1 MPKKEYVSLKTLLE
15 NAQKM
20 PFKSNQTYLPEV
32 YSDRTINEEYNPEI
46 FSSKNIV
53 NSLKNNT
60 INQSFAQI
68 KLNEFRN
75 KQKEKQIQ
83 DLALKLIRAKE
94 TDRKLNQTINQTTNK
109 LKSVLEENQIKPTFQ
124 YGKTQKRLI
133 AKSNSSDKKSDDIF
147 SGMKMKDAL
156 ETLKFLDYVSKI
168 TNSKV
173 PFKPKVVGNNVSATH
188 SGWTVSE
195 ALFSSKNRTPII
207 GLEIYHPAPSR
218 SSSMKKRANKSKKY
232 FD

>member
-1 MPKKEYVSLKTLLE
+1 MPKKEYVSLRTLLE

-20 PFKSNQTYLPEV
+20 PFRSNQNYLPEM
-32 YSDRTINEEYNPEI
+32 YSDRTLNEEYNPEI
-46 FSSKNIV
+46 FSPKSIV
-53 NSLKNNT
+53 NSSKNDA

-94 TDRKLNQTINQTTNK
+94 SDRKLNQTISQTTNK
-109 LKSVLEENQIKPTFQ
+109 LKSVLEENQMKPTFQ
-124 YGKTQKRLI
+124 YEKTQKRMI
-133 AKSNSSDKKSDDIF
+133 AKSDSSDKKTNDIF
-147 SGMKMKDAL
+147 NGMKMKDAL
-156 ETLKFLDYVSKI
+156 ETLKFLDYVSRI

-173 PFKPKVVGNNVSATH
+173 PFKPKIVGNNVSATH

-195 ALFSSKNRTPII
+195 APLSSKNRTPII
-207 GLEIYHPAPSR
+207 GLDIYHPAPTR
-218 SSSMKKRANKSKKY
+218 NSSMKKRANKSKKY
-232 FD
+232 FN